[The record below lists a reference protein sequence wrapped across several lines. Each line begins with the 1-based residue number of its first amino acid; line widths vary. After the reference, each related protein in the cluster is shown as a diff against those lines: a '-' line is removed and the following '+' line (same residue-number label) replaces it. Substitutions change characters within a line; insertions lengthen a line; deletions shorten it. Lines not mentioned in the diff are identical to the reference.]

1 MCALNWAPVLTDRA
15 SLRLGPASTS
25 TRSGSS
31 CRSDGTHQVTYNGKP
46 LYLFYG
52 DAYINGLPY
61 GTARID
67 GDGASTPWGT
77 FHAIPLP

>member
-1 MCALNWAPVLTDRA
+1 M
-15 SLRLGPASTS
+15 
-25 TRSGSS
+25 
-31 CRSDGTHQVTYNGKP
+31 RSDGTHQVTYNGKP

-77 FHAIPLP
+77 FHAIALP

>member
-1 MCALNWAPVLTDRA
+1 VCALNWAPVLTSDFPA
-15 SLRLGPASTS
+15 AGPGVDQHALGIIVRP
-25 TRSGSS
+25 
-31 CRSDGTHQVTYNGKP
+31 DGTHQVTYNGQP